1 MRTVVQVWTTPAYGL
16 LSKMIAC
23 VGGECE
29 AHELL
34 ELSKVPFPVNVNS
47 FQSFYLYS
55 NQIFRKN
62 FLITLWKV
70 LMMKTTG

>member
-1 MRTVVQVWTTPAYGL
+1 MVQVWTTSAYGL
-16 LSKMIAC
+16 LSKMIAH

-34 ELSKVPFPVNVNS
+34 KLSKVLFPVNVNL